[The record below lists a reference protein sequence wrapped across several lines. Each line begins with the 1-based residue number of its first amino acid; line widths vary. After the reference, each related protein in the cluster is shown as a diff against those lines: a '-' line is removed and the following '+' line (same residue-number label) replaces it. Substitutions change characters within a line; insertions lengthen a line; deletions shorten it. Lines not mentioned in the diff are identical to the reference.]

1 MFAAIYYPH
10 TAIRDENFL
19 KHALLYW
26 DEIEYISPFHGYDVL
41 LRYPKTV
48 IQELA
53 KFTKPHIPSEEEKRN
68 AHDQIMAMVSGDLP
82 SWLQVDRTSSA
93 DDHRL
98 YSMFSGK
105 LLPETW
111 EELQKRRF
119 VKFEKHGDF
128 SDYASHTYLGLTM
141 MAILARCCAGSL
153 KHTITDQ
160 NDSYYSLLKH
170 LQFLSGE
177 HESADLS
184 QKKTHQ
190 TFARWLTTLGS
201 ANTRRGDTTRETLV
215 SITLDVIDAK
225 KLSVENLVTLRQDK
239 TSFAAELRQNYAR
252 SVQEYVDKMA
262 DPNLSRTDS
271 TALVDDFRQKMEQDL
286 NRLRAE
292 LKLNA
297 LKTVLSKEV
306 AVAVAAPL
314 VGSSVLV
321 ASGAGSVLGGALGIA
336 ALGKLAVEYRSG
348 RNSVLQKH
356 PMSFLYASKGIRLY

>member
-19 KHALLYW
+19 KHAMLYW
-26 DEIEYISPFHGYDVL
+26 DEIEYISPSHGFDVL
-41 LRYPKTV
+41 PRYPKTI

-53 KFTKPHIPSEEEKRN
+53 KFTKPHVPTEDEKTK
-68 AHDQIMAMVSGDLP
+68 AHDQIMDLTSVALP
-82 SWLQVDRTSSA
+82 SWLQVDRNSSA
-93 DDHRL
+93 DDRHL

-105 LLPETW
+105 LLPDTW
-111 EELQKRRF
+111 RELEERRL

-128 SDYASHTYLGLTM
+128 SDYASHTYLGLCM

-153 KHTITDQ
+153 KCTITDQ

-177 HESADLS
+177 HESIDPS
-184 QKKTHQ
+184 KTARQ
-190 TFARWLTTLGS
+190 PFERWLTALGV
-201 ANTRRGDTTRETLV
+201 ANARLVDKTRETLV

-225 KLSVENLVTLRQDK
+225 KLPVESLLRLRQDK
-239 TSFAAELRQNYAR
+239 TGFASELRQNYAR
-252 SVQEYVDKMA
+252 SIQEYVDKMV
-262 DPNLSRTDS
+262 DPKLSKTDI
-271 TALVDDFRQKMEQDL
+271 TALAEDFRRKMEQDL

-292 LKLNA
+292 LKLSA

-306 AVAVAAPL
+306 AVGVAAPIL
-314 VGSSVLV
+314 GSTALV
-321 ASGAGSVLGGALGIA
+321 ASGVGTILGGALGIA
-336 ALGKLAVEYRSG
+336 ALGKLAVEYRTG
-348 RNSVLQKH
+348 RNSVFQKH